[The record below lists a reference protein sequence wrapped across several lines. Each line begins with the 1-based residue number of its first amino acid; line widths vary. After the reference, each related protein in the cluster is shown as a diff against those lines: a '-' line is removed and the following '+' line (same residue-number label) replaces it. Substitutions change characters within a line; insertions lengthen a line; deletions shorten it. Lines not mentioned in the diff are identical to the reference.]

1 MTWTEAAAFL
11 MAAIALGGLGIRWWR
26 GRHDDRKA
34 TIEYWQGVA
43 EDLRRRIEALESKDI
58 VHELQYR
65 RLRNAFEYLA
75 GEVAAEYPSAVKIA
89 REIESGVTQRNMNDI
104 AEAHD

>member
-26 GRHDDRKA
+26 GRHDDRKT

-43 EDLRRRIEALESKDI
+43 NDLRKRIEALEAKDL
-58 VHELQYR
+58 VRELQYR
-65 RLRNAFEYLA
+65 RLRNAFEYLTN
-75 GEVAAEYPSAVKIA
+75 EVAAEYPSAVEIA
-89 REIESGVTQRNMNDI
+89 RKIESGITQRNADI
-104 AEAHD
+104 TEEH